1 MDGGQY
7 ITAKVDI
14 KTTPVY
20 VKGGSIIPTGP
31 DKQYVA
37 EKVEGPVVMNIY
49 PGADA
54 SFTLYEDE
62 GTNYNYEDGAYSTIR
77 MDWDE
82 ESRSLTIGKRNGSF
96 AGMEKTR
103 TFAVNLM
110 GETKSVEYNGKAVT
124 VTF

>member
-20 VKGGSIIPTGP
+20 VKGGSIVPTGP

-37 EKVEGPVVMNIY
+37 EKVEGPVVLNIY

-62 GTNYNYEDGAYSTIR
+62 GTNYNYENGAYSTIEFIWN
-77 MDWDE
+77 DAA
-82 ESRSLTIGKRNGSF
+82 STLVIGRRQGSF
-96 AGMEKTR
+96 KGMADHRE
-103 TFAVNLM
+103 FEVSVL
-110 GETKSVEYNGKAVT
+110 GESQTVRYDGKEVT
-124 VTF
+124 IAF

>member
-1 MDGGQY
+1 
-7 ITAKVDI
+7 
-14 KTTPVY
+14 
-20 VKGGSIIPTGP
+20 
-31 DKQYVA
+31 VA

-54 SFTLYEDE
+54 TFTLYEDE
-62 GTNYNYEDGAYSTIR
+62 GINYDYEKGAYSTIR

-82 ESRSLTIGKRNGSF
+82 ESRSFTIGKRNGSF

-103 TFAVNLM
+103 TFSVNLM